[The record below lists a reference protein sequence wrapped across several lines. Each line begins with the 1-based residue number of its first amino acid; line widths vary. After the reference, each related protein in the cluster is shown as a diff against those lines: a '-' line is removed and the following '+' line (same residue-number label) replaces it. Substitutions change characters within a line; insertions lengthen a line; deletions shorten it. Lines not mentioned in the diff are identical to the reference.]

1 MENDKKKKNN
11 SIKSWAEDDRPRE
24 KMLHKGYAALSDTE
38 LIAIL
43 IQSGTREQSAVDL
56 AREILKLGNHNLSHL
71 GKLTLKDFQKV
82 KGIGEARAITLAA
95 ALELGRRRQIGEGM
109 EQKEI
114 SSSRAAADIL
124 IPLMGDLT
132 QEKFCILCLSMS
144 NKLIHYEFVS
154 SGGLTST
161 VIDPKIIFK
170 IALQH
175 LTSRLIIA
183 HNHPSG
189 NRRPST
195 ADRQIT
201 DKLKEGAKLLD
212 MQLMDHI
219 IIADKKHFSFADE
232 GLL

>member
-1 MENDKKKKNN
+1 MENNEQQKPN
-11 SIKSWAEDDRPRE
+11 SIKHWAEDDRPRE
-24 KMLHKGYAALSDTE
+24 KMLHKGYAALSDAE

-43 IQSGTREQSAVDL
+43 IQSGTREKSAVDL
-56 AREILKLGNHNLSHL
+56 AREILQLGNQNLSHL

-114 SSSRAAADIL
+114 NSSRAAADIL
-124 IPLMGDLT
+124 IPLMGDLA
-132 QEKFCILCLSMS
+132 QEKFCVLCLNAS

-154 SGGLTST
+154 SGGFSST
-161 VIDPKIIFK
+161 IVDPKMVFRT
-170 IALQH
+170 ALQH
-175 LTSRLIIA
+175 VASRLIIA

-189 NRRPST
+189 NMQPSA

-201 DKLKEGAKLLD
+201 EKLKAGSKLID
-212 MQLMDHI
+212 MQLVDHI
-219 IIADKKHFSFADE
+219 IIADKKYFSFADG

>member
-1 MENDKKKKNN
+1 MENDKKKKSN

-24 KMLHKGYAALSDTE
+24 KMLHKGYAALSDAE

-43 IQSGTREQSAVDL
+43 IQSGTPEQSAVDL

-95 ALELGRRRQIGEGM
+95 ALELGRRRQLGEGM

-132 QEKFCILCLSMS
+132 QERFCILCLSMS

-161 VIDPKIIFK
+161 VVDPKMIFK

-189 NRRPST
+189 NRKPSA

-201 DKLKEGAKLLD
+201 DKLKDGARLLD

>member
-24 KMLHKGYAALSDTE
+24 KMLHKGNAALSDAE

-43 IQSGTREQSAVDL
+43 IQSGTPEQSAVDL

-154 SGGLTST
+154 SGGVTST
-161 VIDPKIIFK
+161 IVDPKTIFK

-189 NRRPST
+189 NTRPSA